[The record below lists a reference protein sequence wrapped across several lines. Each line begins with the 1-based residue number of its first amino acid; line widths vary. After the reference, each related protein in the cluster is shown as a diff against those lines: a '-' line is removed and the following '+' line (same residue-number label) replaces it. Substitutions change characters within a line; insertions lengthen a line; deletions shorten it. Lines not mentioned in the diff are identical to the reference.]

1 MKYGMSKLLA
11 LGAALG
17 LIATTG
23 VAYAQ
28 EWPTKEP
35 IKVIVPFTPGS
46 ATDIVARV
54 VFNQVSKQIGQAVVV
69 ENRGGGGTTIGSAYV
84 AHADPDGYTLLANST
99 SHVVVASVYSHLSYN
114 VADDFTALTPL
125 ASQPFVATA
134 PVKYKAMADFVAYGH
149 AHPGALNYG
158 SNGIGTAGQLFMVNI
173 GRAAKITMTHVPFRG
188 TADALAEMIS
198 DRLDLFPAP
207 APAMIELAKAGKVSA
222 LAVSTA
228 RRSQAMPD
236 VPTIAEAGYPDAT
249 YNFWIG
255 AFAPAKTPPQIS
267 QRIHD
272 ELIKALDNPDVKK
285 EIVTLAADPM
295 PMSMKDFDAFV
306 RKEIAL
312 NAEIVEAAGIP
323 KEQ

>member
-1 MKYGMSKLLA
+1 MTMKNPMLPL
-11 LGAALG
+11 AALC
-17 LIATTG
+17 LTATVT
-23 VAYAQ
+23 VATAQ

-35 IKVIVPFTPGS
+35 IKVIVPFTAGS
-46 ATDIVARV
+46 ATDIIARV

-69 ENRGGGGTTIGSAYV
+69 ENRGGGGTTIGSAAV

-99 SHVVVASVYSHLSYN
+99 SHVVVASVYAHLSYS
-114 VADDFTALTPL
+114 VADDFTALTAL

-134 PVKYKAMADFVAYGH
+134 PTKYKTMADFVAYGR

-158 SNGIGTAGQLFMVNI
+158 SNGVGTAGQLFMVNI

-188 TADALAEMIS
+188 TADAMTEMIS

-228 RRSQAMPD
+228 KRSQAMPD
-236 VPTIAEAGYPDAT
+236 VPTVAEAGLPDAT

-272 ELIKALDNPDVKK
+272 EIIKALDNPDVKK

-306 RKEIAL
+306 RKDIAL

>member
-1 MKYGMSKLLA
+1 MSMKNRMLPL
-11 LGAALG
+11 AALC
-17 LIATTG
+17 LMATVT
-23 VAYAQ
+23 VATAQ
-28 EWPTKEP
+28 EWPAKEP
-35 IKVIVPFTPGS
+35 IKVIVPFTAGS
-46 ATDIVARV
+46 ATDIIARV

-69 ENRGGGGTTIGSAYV
+69 ENRGGGGTTIGSAAV

-99 SHVVVASVYSHLSYN
+99 SHVVVASVYAHLSYS
-114 VADDFTALTPL
+114 VADDFTALTAL

-134 PVKYKAMADFVAYGH
+134 PTKYKTMADFVAYGR

-158 SNGIGTAGQLFMVNI
+158 SNGVGTAGQLFMVNI
-173 GRAAKITMTHVPFRG
+173 ARAAKITMTHVPFRG
-188 TADALAEMIS
+188 TADAMTEMIS

-228 RRSQAMPD
+228 KRSQAMPD
-236 VPTIAEAGYPDAT
+236 VPTVAEAGLPDAT

-272 ELIKALDNPDVKK
+272 EIIKALDDPDVKK

-306 RKEIAL
+306 RKDIAL

>member
-1 MKYGMSKLLA
+1 MTMKNPMLPL
-11 LGAALG
+11 AALC
-17 LIATTG
+17 LTATVT
-23 VAYAQ
+23 VATAQ

-35 IKVIVPFTPGS
+35 IKVIVPFTAGS
-46 ATDIVARV
+46 ATDIIARV

-69 ENRGGGGTTIGSAYV
+69 ENRGGGGTTIGSAAV

-99 SHVVVASVYSHLSYN
+99 SHVVVASVYAHLSYS
-114 VADDFTALTPL
+114 VADDFTALTAL

-134 PVKYKAMADFVAYGH
+134 PTKYKTMADFVAYGR

-158 SNGIGTAGQLFMVNI
+158 SNGVGTAGQLFMVNI
-173 GRAAKITMTHVPFRG
+173 ARAAKITMTHVPFRG
-188 TADALAEMIS
+188 TADAMTEMIS

-228 RRSQAMPD
+228 KRSQAMPD
-236 VPTIAEAGYPDAT
+236 VPTVAEAGLPDAT

-272 ELIKALDNPDVKK
+272 EIIKALDDPDVKK

-306 RKEIAL
+306 RKDIAL

>member
-1 MKYGMSKLLA
+1 MNSKLTLPLA
-11 LGAALG
+11 VALCVV
-17 LIATTG
+17 ATSG
-23 VAYAQ
+23 VAVAQ
-28 EWPTKEP
+28 EWPAKEP

-84 AHADPDGYTLLANST
+84 AHSDPDGYTLLVNST
-99 SHVVVASVYSHLSYN
+99 SHVVVASVYAHLSYN

-125 ASQPFVATA
+125 ASQPFVATS
-134 PVKYKAMADFVAYGH
+134 PTKYKTMADFVAYGR

-173 GRAAKITMTHVPFRG
+173 GLAAKITMTHVPFRG
-188 TADALAEMIS
+188 TADALTEEIS

-207 APAMIELAKAGKVSA
+207 APAMIELAKAGKVNA

-228 RRSQAMPD
+228 QRSQAMPD

-255 AFAPAKTPPQIS
+255 AFAPAKTPPAIS
-267 QRIHD
+267 ARLHD
-272 ELIKALDNPDVKK
+272 EIVKALAVPDVKK
-285 EIVTLAADPM
+285 EIVNLAADPM

-306 RKEIAL
+306 RKEIKL
-312 NAEIVEAAGIP
+312 NAGIVKAAGIP
-323 KEQ
+323 PE

>member
-1 MKYGMSKLLA
+1 MTMKNLMLPL
-11 LGAALG
+11 AALC
-17 LIATTG
+17 LTATVT
-23 VAYAQ
+23 VATAQ

-35 IKVIVPFTPGS
+35 IKVIVPFTAGS
-46 ATDIVARV
+46 ATDIIARV

-69 ENRGGGGTTIGSAYV
+69 ENRGGGGTTIGSAAV

-99 SHVVVASVYSHLSYN
+99 SHVVVASVYAHLSYS
-114 VADDFTALTPL
+114 VADDFTALTAL

-134 PVKYKAMADFVAYGH
+134 PTKYKTMADFVAYGR

-158 SNGIGTAGQLFMVNI
+158 SNGVGTAGQLFMVNI

-188 TADALAEMIS
+188 TADAMTEMIS

-228 RRSQAMPD
+228 KRSQAMPD
-236 VPTIAEAGYPDAT
+236 VPTVAEAGLPDAT

-272 ELIKALDNPDVKK
+272 EIIKALDNPDVKK

-306 RKEIAL
+306 RKDIAL

>member
-1 MKYGMSKLLA
+1 MFMKKLRLP
-11 LGAALG
+11 LAALC
-17 LIATTG
+17 LIAG
-23 VAYAQ
+23 VTIAAAQ
-28 EWPTKEP
+28 DWPAKEP
-35 IKVIVPFTPGS
+35 IKVIVPFTAGS

-69 ENRGGGGTTIGSAYV
+69 ENRGGGGTTIGSAFV
-84 AHADPDGYTLLANST
+84 AHADPDGYTLLVNST
-99 SHVVVASVYSHLSYN
+99 SHVVVASVYAHLSYD
-114 VADDFTALTPL
+114 VADDFTALTAL

-134 PVKYKAMADFVAYGH
+134 PTKYRTMADFVAYGR

-158 SNGIGTAGQLFMVNI
+158 SNGIGTAGQLFMVDI
-173 GRAAKITMTHVPFRG
+173 GRAAKITMIHVPFRG
-188 TADALAEMIS
+188 TADAMTEMIS

-236 VPTIAEAGYPDAT
+236 VPTVAEAGLPDAT
-249 YNFWIG
+249 YSFWIG
-255 AFAPAKTPPQIS
+255 AFAPAKTPAKIS
-267 QRIHD
+267 RRIHD
-272 ELIKALDNPDVKK
+272 EIIKALDTPEVKN

-295 PMSMKDFDAFV
+295 PMSMSDFDAFV
-306 RKEIAL
+306 RKEIKL

>member
-1 MKYGMSKLLA
+1 MTNKLTLPLA
-11 LGAALG
+11 AAVCLFAAHG
-17 LIATTG
+17 SAL
-23 VAYAQ
+23 AQ
-28 EWPTKEP
+28 QWPTKEP
-35 IKVIVPFTPGS
+35 IKVIVPFTAGS

-69 ENRGGGGTTIGSAYV
+69 ENRGGGGTTIGSAFV

-99 SHVVVASVYSHLSYN
+99 SHVVVASVYAHLSYN

-125 ASQPFVATA
+125 ASQPFVATS
-134 PVKYKAMADFVAYGH
+134 PVKYKTMADFVAYGR
-149 AHPGALNYG
+149 AHPGVLNYG

-173 GRAAKITMTHVPFRG
+173 GLAAKISMTHVPFRG
-188 TADALAEMIS
+188 TADALTEMIS

-228 RRSQAMPD
+228 QRSQAMPD

-255 AFAPAKTPPQIS
+255 TFAPAKTPPEIS
-267 QRIHD
+267 ARLHD
-272 ELIKALDNPDVKK
+272 EIVKALAVPEVKK
-285 EIVTLAADPM
+285 EITALAADPM

-306 RKEIAL
+306 RKEIKL
-312 NAEIVEAAGIP
+312 NAGIVAAAGIP
-323 KEQ
+323 KSE

>member
-1 MKYGMSKLLA
+1 MSMKNRMLPL
-11 LGAALG
+11 AALC
-17 LIATTG
+17 LMATVT
-23 VAYAQ
+23 VATAQ
-28 EWPTKEP
+28 EWPAKEP
-35 IKVIVPFTPGS
+35 IKVIVPFTAGS
-46 ATDIVARV
+46 ATDIIARV

-69 ENRGGGGTTIGSAYV
+69 ENRGGAGTTIGSAAV

-99 SHVVVASVYSHLSYN
+99 SHVVVASVYAHLSYS
-114 VADDFTALTPL
+114 VADDFTALTAL

-134 PVKYKAMADFVAYGH
+134 PTRYKTMADFVAYGR

-158 SNGIGTAGQLFMVNI
+158 SNGVGTAGQLFMVNI
-173 GRAAKITMTHVPFRG
+173 ARAAKITMTHVPFRG
-188 TADALAEMIS
+188 TADAMTEMIS

-228 RRSQAMPD
+228 KRSQAMPD
-236 VPTIAEAGYPDAT
+236 VPTVAEAGLPDAT

-272 ELIKALDNPDVKK
+272 EIIKALDNPDVKK

-306 RKEIAL
+306 RKDIAL

>member
-1 MKYGMSKLLA
+1 MKNRMLPL
-11 LGAALG
+11 AALC
-17 LIATTG
+17 LMATVT
-23 VAYAQ
+23 VATAQ
-28 EWPTKEP
+28 EWPAKEP
-35 IKVIVPFTPGS
+35 IKVIVPFTAGS
-46 ATDIVARV
+46 ATDIIARV

-69 ENRGGGGTTIGSAYV
+69 ENRGGAGTTIGSAAV

-99 SHVVVASVYSHLSYN
+99 SHVVVASVYAHLSYS
-114 VADDFTALTPL
+114 VADDFTALTAL

-134 PVKYKAMADFVAYGH
+134 PTKYKTMADFVAYGR

-158 SNGIGTAGQLFMVNI
+158 SNGVGTAGQLFMVNI
-173 GRAAKITMTHVPFRG
+173 ARAAKITMTHVPFRG
-188 TADALAEMIS
+188 TADAMTEMIS

-228 RRSQAMPD
+228 KRSQAMPD
-236 VPTIAEAGYPDAT
+236 VPTVAEAGLPDAT

-267 QRIHD
+267 LRIHD
-272 ELIKALDNPDVKK
+272 EIIKALDDPDVKK

-306 RKEIAL
+306 RKDIAL